1 MLTTNNN
8 LGFRGAEVCGG
19 PATGGAEVCYRPF
32 NATRS
37 AGGHAVNPGHAARGA
52 VYTILR
58 KPLRVVA
65 GGDPYQYS
73 VGGWHTP
80 TDEEV
85 AAAVRYLRGVR
96 EDPVAEV
103 LRYYA
108 ARGREDYVRRLFA

>member
-19 PATGGAEVCYRPF
+19 PATGGAEVCYQPF
-32 NATRS
+32 NATRQMD
-37 AGGHAVNPGHAARGA
+37 GYAVHPNRAARGA

-58 KPLRVVA
+58 KPLRVVT

-80 TDEEV
+80 TEAEV
-85 AAAVRYLRGVR
+85 RAAVQYLRAAIK
-96 EDPVAEV
+96 DPVAEV

-108 ARGREDYVRRLFA
+108 AKGREEDVRRLFA